1 MKKPMTEKQRIKIKM
16 YIKNG
21 IDISDLIKDYS
32 IKHEDLSGALIK
44 KFCRANDD
52 MNGINL
58 TKCIVGEHGAINNI
72 SGAKLRNSRW
82 CDAEVKG
89 VMFARKTDFR
99 DADLSGAMLPNVEYQ
114 YADFRGAKFCEICMR
129 LGTNYGFGAKL
140 NDSFF
145 ADLTKGWNI
154 KVIVKTDEELAN
166 DRRDYEKNL

>member
-1 MKKPMTEKQRIKIKM
+1 MKKPMTEQQRRKIKM
-16 YIKNG
+16 HIKNG
-21 IDISDLIKDYS
+21 VDISDLIKDYS

-52 MNGINL
+52 MNGANFS
-58 TKCIVGEHGAINNI
+58 KCIIGAHGAINNI

-89 VMFARKTDFR
+89 VLFARKTDFR

-129 LGTNYGFGAKL
+129 LGTDYGFGAKL
-140 NDSFF
+140 NETFF
-145 ADLTKGWNI
+145 ADLTKGWNL
-154 KVIVKTDEELAN
+154 VVREKTAEELKA
-166 DRRDYEKNL
+166 DGIKYE